1 MQLNFENVL
10 AEPGSAHGF
19 DFIWRLSF
27 RIFTG
32 THSFIYKLLS
42 ALLSLPLA
50 LFWGII
56 FSLFSFFSIW
66 LITPIFVMTDVFFF
80 YFRRVREII
89 LLI

>member
-1 MQLNFENVL
+1 MQLNFEDVL

-27 RIFTG
+27 IIFTG
-32 THSFIYKLLS
+32 THSLIYKLLS

-66 LITPIFVMTDVFFF
+66 LLTPIFVVMNVCFL
-80 YFRRVREII
+80 YIRRV
-89 LLI
+89 